1 MAMSVHLPFF
11 CSAVCVGLR
20 RIAWAVASKD
30 PSNAAAER
38 FRAAGKH
45 GRNGRYLTGA
55 TETAGWTARKKL
67 HGRKKKHEQAQ
78 GSHGR
83 NRSTRLRRNAR
94 ALAAPALA
102 ADTTYSPNGK
112 PVAELAKHGGAQRI
126 ATIGNKNAKNVIL
139 FLGDGMGDSE
149 ITVARDYLKGA
160 NGHFDGLDAVG
171 QPSALDDVQAGTGQY
186 TTFSVGNGSK
196 DSAVGKDDDG
206 KLVANPNPGKLTPV
220 TDSSA
225 SGSAWATGTKT
236 YNNAVDV
243 DIYGN
248 PQLNLFEL
256 AKAAGKATGN
266 VTTAEI
272 QDATPAVLES
282 HSSERACYGPQGK
295 TDGTSNN
302 ASKQC
307 LINQL
312 KENGGIGSISE
323 QLLDTRADVTIGGGS
338 KYFRQTVQG
347 GEYKGKTVW
356 EQAKE
361 MGFQTVENDPAAMN
375 ALQYKDGQPVL
386 ALMSDGNMPT
396 KFNPS
401 KATAKD
407 PAKDANPTVCTL
419 NADWL
424 GNQGSSLKDMTKKA
438 LDLLNANPNGQKNGF
453 FLQVEGASIDKQDH
467 AGNACGQIGETDD
480 FDQAIAYAM
489 QNVDLTNTLVIVTAD
504 HAHTSQILNA
514 QPAYALSTVLK
525 TADGNNMV
533 VSYGT
538 AQEDSRDTDG
548 GYNGGDME
556 HTGTQ
561 LRIAASGPGA
571 QRVIGL
577 TDQTDNFY
585 TIAGA
590 LGLATSTES
599 QKALSDNGTVK
610 VSAADGKFTA
620 DVDGFNGDAVLSYEL
635 KDKNDKTVAASDSST
650 PLSGVRVK
658 TAQTTPI
665 ALDGVTESSEYKLT
679 VTGRQSGK
687 AVTVDFQAPAA
698 NSADKNNG
706 KPGAGNADKN
716 GVIASGKVNNDTKAG
731 PFGAALLGKTGT
743 AVLAAAVAIAMLV
756 AVAMLIK
763 TVKAAKNDR

>member
-1 MAMSVHLPFF
+1 MEERRNMS
-11 CSAVCVGLR
+11 
-20 RIAWAVASKD
+20 
-30 PSNAAAER
+30 
-38 FRAAGKH
+38 KH
-45 GRNGRYLTGA
+45 KALTGA
-55 TETAGWTARKKL
+55 IAALASVATLG
-67 HGRKKKHEQAQ
+67 
-78 GSHGR
+78 
-83 NRSTRLRRNAR
+83 

-196 DSAVGKDDDG
+196 DSAVGKDGDG

-407 PAKDANPTVCTL
+407 PAKDANPTVCTP

-438 LDLLNANPNGQKNGF
+438 LDLLNDNPNGQKNGF

-504 HAHTSQILNA
+504 HAHASQILNA

-538 AQEDSRDTDG
+538 AQDDSRDADG

-665 ALDGVTESSEYKLT
+665 ALDGVTEGSEYKLT

-763 TVKAAKNDR
+763 TAKAAKNDR

>member
-1 MAMSVHLPFF
+1 MEERRNMS
-11 CSAVCVGLR
+11 
-20 RIAWAVASKD
+20 
-30 PSNAAAER
+30 
-38 FRAAGKH
+38 KH
-45 GRNGRYLTGA
+45 KALTGA
-55 TETAGWTARKKL
+55 IAALASVATLG
-67 HGRKKKHEQAQ
+67 
-78 GSHGR
+78 
-83 NRSTRLRRNAR
+83 

-196 DSAVGKDDDG
+196 DSAVGKDGDG

-225 SGSAWATGTKT
+225 SGSSWGTGTKT

-396 KFNPS
+396 KFDPS

-407 PAKDANPTVCTL
+407 PAKDANPTVCTP

-438 LDLLNANPNGQKNGF
+438 LDLLNDNPNGQKNGF

-489 QNVDLTNTLVIVTAD
+489 QNVDLSNTLVIVTAD

-763 TVKAAKNDR
+763 TAKAAKNDR

>member
-1 MAMSVHLPFF
+1 MSKHKALKG
-11 CSAVCVGLR
+11 A
-20 RIAWAVASKD
+20 IAAVASV
-30 PSNAAAER
+30 
-38 FRAAGKH
+38 
-45 GRNGRYLTGA
+45 A
-55 TETAGWTARKKL
+55 TLG
-67 HGRKKKHEQAQ
+67 
-78 GSHGR
+78 
-83 NRSTRLRRNAR
+83 

-112 PVAELAKHGGAQRI
+112 SVAELAQHGGAQRI
-126 ATIGNKNAKNVIL
+126 AAIGNKKAKNVVL
-139 FLGDGMGDSE
+139 FIGDGMGDSE

-196 DSAVGKDDDG
+196 DSAVGKDGDG

-407 PAKDANPTVCTL
+407 PAKDANPTVCTP
-419 NADWL
+419 NANWL

-438 LDLLNANPNGQKNGF
+438 LDLLNDNPNGQKNGF

-489 QNVDLTNTLVIVTAD
+489 QNVDLKNTLVIVTAD

-665 ALDGVTESSEYKLT
+665 ALDGVTEGSEYKLT

-763 TVKAAKNDR
+763 TAKAAKNDR

>member
-1 MAMSVHLPFF
+1 MS
-11 CSAVCVGLR
+11 
-20 RIAWAVASKD
+20 
-30 PSNAAAER
+30 
-38 FRAAGKH
+38 KH
-45 GRNGRYLTGA
+45 KALTGA
-55 TETAGWTARKKL
+55 IAALASVATLG
-67 HGRKKKHEQAQ
+67 
-78 GSHGR
+78 
-83 NRSTRLRRNAR
+83 

-225 SGSAWATGTKT
+225 SGSSWATGTKT

-407 PAKDANPTVCTL
+407 PAKDANPTVCTP

-438 LDLLNANPNGQKNGF
+438 LDLLNDNPNGQKNGF

-538 AQEDSRDTDG
+538 AQDDSRDAD
-548 GYNGGDME
+548 GGDME

-665 ALDGVTESSEYKLT
+665 ALDGVTEGSEYKLT

-706 KPGAGNADKN
+706 KPGADKN
-716 GVIASGKVNNDTKAG
+716 GVIASGKVNNDTKVG

-763 TVKAAKNDR
+763 TAKAAKNDR

>member
-1 MAMSVHLPFF
+1 MS
-11 CSAVCVGLR
+11 
-20 RIAWAVASKD
+20 
-30 PSNAAAER
+30 
-38 FRAAGKH
+38 KH
-45 GRNGRYLTGA
+45 KALTGA
-55 TETAGWTARKKL
+55 IAALASVATLG
-67 HGRKKKHEQAQ
+67 
-78 GSHGR
+78 
-83 NRSTRLRRNAR
+83 

-112 PVAELAKHGGAQRI
+112 SVAELAQHGGAQRI
-126 ATIGNKNAKNVIL
+126 AAIGNKKAKNVVL
-139 FLGDGMGDSE
+139 FIGDGMGDSE

-171 QPSALDDVQAGTGQY
+171 QPSAFGDVQAGTGQY

-407 PAKDANPTVCTL
+407 PAKDANPTVCTP

-438 LDLLNANPNGQKNGF
+438 LDLLNDNPNGQKNGF

-665 ALDGVTESSEYKLT
+665 ALDGVTEGSEYKLT

-763 TVKAAKNDR
+763 TAKAAKNDR

>member
-1 MAMSVHLPFF
+1 MS
-11 CSAVCVGLR
+11 
-20 RIAWAVASKD
+20 
-30 PSNAAAER
+30 
-38 FRAAGKH
+38 KH
-45 GRNGRYLTGA
+45 KALTGA
-55 TETAGWTARKKL
+55 IAALASVATLG
-67 HGRKKKHEQAQ
+67 
-78 GSHGR
+78 
-83 NRSTRLRRNAR
+83 

-196 DSAVGKDDDG
+196 DSAVGKDGDG

-375 ALQYKDGQPVL
+375 ALQYKDNQPVL

-396 KFNPS
+396 KFDPS

-407 PAKDANPTVCTL
+407 PAKDANPTVCTP
-419 NADWL
+419 NANWL

-438 LDLLNANPNGQKNGF
+438 LDLLNDNPNGQKNGF

-538 AQEDSRDTDG
+538 AQDDSRDADG

-665 ALDGVTESSEYKLT
+665 ALDGVTEGSEYKLT

-743 AVLAAAVAIAMLV
+743 DVLAAAVAIAMLV

-763 TVKAAKNDR
+763 TAKAAKNDR

>member
-1 MAMSVHLPFF
+1 MS
-11 CSAVCVGLR
+11 
-20 RIAWAVASKD
+20 
-30 PSNAAAER
+30 
-38 FRAAGKH
+38 KH
-45 GRNGRYLTGA
+45 KALTGA
-55 TETAGWTARKKL
+55 IAALASVATLG
-67 HGRKKKHEQAQ
+67 
-78 GSHGR
+78 
-83 NRSTRLRRNAR
+83 

-196 DSAVGKDDDG
+196 DSAVGKDGDG

-225 SGSAWATGTKT
+225 SGSSWATGTKT

-361 MGFQTVENDPAAMN
+361 MGFQAVENDPAAMN

-407 PAKDANPTVCTL
+407 PAKDANPTVCTP

-438 LDLLNANPNGQKNGF
+438 LDLLNDNPNGQKNGF

-538 AQEDSRDTDG
+538 AQDDSRDADG

-665 ALDGVTESSEYKLT
+665 ALDGVTEGSEYKLT

-743 AVLAAAVAIAMLV
+743 GVLAAAVAIAMLV

-763 TVKAAKNDR
+763 TAKAAKNDR

>member
-1 MAMSVHLPFF
+1 MEERRNMSKHKALKG
-11 CSAVCVGLR
+11 A
-20 RIAWAVASKD
+20 IAAVASV
-30 PSNAAAER
+30 
-38 FRAAGKH
+38 
-45 GRNGRYLTGA
+45 A
-55 TETAGWTARKKL
+55 TLG
-67 HGRKKKHEQAQ
+67 
-78 GSHGR
+78 
-83 NRSTRLRRNAR
+83 

-196 DSAVGKDDDG
+196 DSAVGKDGDG

-407 PAKDANPTVCTL
+407 PAKDASPTVCTP

-438 LDLLNANPNGQKNGF
+438 LDLLNDNPNGQKNGF

-538 AQEDSRDTDG
+538 AQDDSRDADG

-665 ALDGVTESSEYKLT
+665 ALDGVTEGSEYKLT

-763 TVKAAKNDR
+763 TAKAAKNDR

>member
-1 MAMSVHLPFF
+1 MEERRNMS
-11 CSAVCVGLR
+11 
-20 RIAWAVASKD
+20 
-30 PSNAAAER
+30 
-38 FRAAGKH
+38 KH
-45 GRNGRYLTGA
+45 KALTGA
-55 TETAGWTARKKL
+55 IAALASVATLG
-67 HGRKKKHEQAQ
+67 
-78 GSHGR
+78 
-83 NRSTRLRRNAR
+83 

-196 DSAVGKDDDG
+196 DSAVGKDGDG

-407 PAKDANPTVCTL
+407 PAKDANPTVCTP

-438 LDLLNANPNGQKNGF
+438 LDLLNDNPNGQKNGF

-489 QNVDLTNTLVIVTAD
+489 QNVDLTNTLVIVTDD

-538 AQEDSRDTDG
+538 AQDDSRDADG

-665 ALDGVTESSEYKLT
+665 ALDGVTEGSEYKLT

-763 TVKAAKNDR
+763 TAKAAKNDR

>member
-1 MAMSVHLPFF
+1 MEERRNMS
-11 CSAVCVGLR
+11 
-20 RIAWAVASKD
+20 
-30 PSNAAAER
+30 
-38 FRAAGKH
+38 KH
-45 GRNGRYLTGA
+45 KALTGA
-55 TETAGWTARKKL
+55 IAALASVATLG
-67 HGRKKKHEQAQ
+67 
-78 GSHGR
+78 
-83 NRSTRLRRNAR
+83 

-196 DSAVGKDDDG
+196 DSAVGKDGDG

-225 SGSAWATGTKT
+225 SGSSWATGTKT

-361 MGFQTVENDPAAMN
+361 MGFQTVENDPVAMN

-401 KATAKD
+401 KATAQD
-407 PAKDANPTVCTL
+407 PAKDANPTVCTM
-419 NADWL
+419 NDKWL
-424 GNQGSSLKDMTKKA
+424 GNQGSSLADMTKKA
-438 LDLLNANPNGQKNGF
+438 LDLLEANPASDANGY

-489 QNVDLTNTLVIVTAD
+489 KNVDLTNTLVIVTAD

-538 AQEDSRDTDG
+538 AEADSRDEDG
-548 GYNGGDME
+548 GYNGGDMA

-610 VSAADGKFTA
+610 VSATDGKFTA

-665 ALDGVTESSEYKLT
+665 ALDGVTEGSEYTLT
-679 VTGRQSGK
+679 VIGRQSGK

-706 KPGAGNADKN
+706 KPGVGAAGADN
-716 GVIASGKVNNDTKAG
+716 DGVIASGKVSDSAQAG

-743 AVLAAAVAIAMLV
+743 AVLAVAIAIAMLV
-756 AVAMLIK
+756 AVAMLVK
-763 TVKAAKNDR
+763 TAKAAKNDR

>member
-1 MAMSVHLPFF
+1 MEERRNMSKHKALKG
-11 CSAVCVGLR
+11 A
-20 RIAWAVASKD
+20 IAAVASV
-30 PSNAAAER
+30 
-38 FRAAGKH
+38 
-45 GRNGRYLTGA
+45 A
-55 TETAGWTARKKL
+55 TLG
-67 HGRKKKHEQAQ
+67 
-78 GSHGR
+78 
-83 NRSTRLRRNAR
+83 

-112 PVAELAKHGGAQRI
+112 SVAELAQHGGAQRI
-126 ATIGNKNAKNVIL
+126 AAIGNKKAKNVVL
-139 FLGDGMGDSE
+139 FIGDGMGDSE

-196 DSAVGKDDDG
+196 DSAVGKDGDG

-361 MGFQTVENDPAAMN
+361 MGFQTVANDPAAMN
-375 ALQYKDGQPVL
+375 ALQYKDNQPVL

-396 KFNPS
+396 KFDPS

-407 PAKDANPTVCTL
+407 PAKDANPTVCTP
-419 NADWL
+419 NANWL

-438 LDLLNANPNGQKNGF
+438 LDLLNDNPNGQKNGF

-538 AQEDSRDTDG
+538 AQDDSRDADG

-665 ALDGVTESSEYKLT
+665 ALDGVTEGSEYKLT

-763 TVKAAKNDR
+763 TAKAAKNDR

>member
-1 MAMSVHLPFF
+1 MSNRKALKG
-11 CSAVCVGLR
+11 A
-20 RIAWAVASKD
+20 IAAVASI
-30 PSNAAAER
+30 
-38 FRAAGKH
+38 
-45 GRNGRYLTGA
+45 A
-55 TETAGWTARKKL
+55 TLG
-67 HGRKKKHEQAQ
+67 
-78 GSHGR
+78 
-83 NRSTRLRRNAR
+83 

-102 ADTTYSPNGK
+102 DETTTYNLNGK
-112 PVAELAKHGGAQRI
+112 SVAELAQHGGAQRI
-126 ATIGNKNAKNVIL
+126 AAIGNGNAKNVIL
-139 FLGDGMGDSE
+139 FIGDGMGDSE

-160 NGHFDGLDAVG
+160 NGHFEGLDAVG
-171 QPSALDDVQAGTGQY
+171 QPAEFGDTNAGTGQY
-186 TTFSVGNGSK
+186 TTFSLGGNSG
-196 DSAVGKDDDG
+196 DSAVGKNSDG
-206 KLVANPNPGKLTPV
+206 SLNANPNPGKLTAV

-243 DIYGN
+243 DVYGN

-282 HSSERACYGPQGK
+282 HSTERGCYGPQGK
-295 TDGTSNN
+295 TDGSSND
-302 ASKQC
+302 ALKRC
-307 LINQL
+307 LANQL

-407 PAKDANPTVCTL
+407 SAKDANPTVCTP

-438 LDLLNANPNGQKNGF
+438 LDLLNDNPNGQKNGF

-489 QNVDLTNTLVIVTAD
+489 QNVDLSNTLVIVTAD

-635 KDKNDKTVAASDSST
+635 KDKNDKTVAVSDSST

-665 ALDGVTESSEYKLT
+665 ALDGVTEGSEYTLT
-679 VTGRQSGK
+679 VTGRQSGE

-706 KPGAGNADKN
+706 KPGVGAAGADKD
-716 GVIASGKVNNDTKAG
+716 GVIASGKVSDSAQAG

-743 AVLAAAVAIAMLV
+743 AVLAVAIAIAMLV
-756 AVAMLIK
+756 AVAMLVK
-763 TVKAAKNDR
+763 TAKAAKNDR

>member
-1 MAMSVHLPFF
+1 MS
-11 CSAVCVGLR
+11 
-20 RIAWAVASKD
+20 
-30 PSNAAAER
+30 
-38 FRAAGKH
+38 KH
-45 GRNGRYLTGA
+45 KALTGA
-55 TETAGWTARKKL
+55 IAALASVATLG
-67 HGRKKKHEQAQ
+67 
-78 GSHGR
+78 
-83 NRSTRLRRNAR
+83 

-112 PVAELAKHGGAQRI
+112 SVAELAQHGGAQRI
-126 ATIGNKNAKNVIL
+126 AAIGNKKAKNVVL
-139 FLGDGMGDSE
+139 FIGDGMGDSE

-196 DSAVGKDDDG
+196 DSAVGKDGDG

-225 SGSAWATGTKT
+225 SGSSWATGTKT

-361 MGFQTVENDPAAMN
+361 MGFQAVENDPAAMN

-407 PAKDANPTVCTL
+407 PAKDANPTVCTP

-438 LDLLNANPNGQKNGF
+438 LDLLNDNPNGQKNGF

-538 AQEDSRDTDG
+538 AQDDSRDADG

-665 ALDGVTESSEYKLT
+665 ALDGVTEGSEYKLT

-743 AVLAAAVAIAMLV
+743 GVLAAAVAIAMLV

-763 TVKAAKNDR
+763 TAKAAKNDR

>member
-1 MAMSVHLPFF
+1 MS
-11 CSAVCVGLR
+11 
-20 RIAWAVASKD
+20 
-30 PSNAAAER
+30 
-38 FRAAGKH
+38 KH
-45 GRNGRYLTGA
+45 KALTGA
-55 TETAGWTARKKL
+55 IAALASVATLG
-67 HGRKKKHEQAQ
+67 
-78 GSHGR
+78 
-83 NRSTRLRRNAR
+83 

-196 DSAVGKDDDG
+196 DSAVGKDGDG

-375 ALQYKDGQPVL
+375 ALQYKDNQPVL

-396 KFNPS
+396 KFDPS

-407 PAKDANPTVCTL
+407 PAKDANPTVCTP
-419 NADWL
+419 NANWL

-438 LDLLNANPNGQKNGF
+438 LDLLNDNPNGQKNGF

-467 AGNACGQIGETDD
+467 AGNARGQIGETDD

-538 AQEDSRDTDG
+538 AQDDSRDADG

-665 ALDGVTESSEYKLT
+665 ALDGVTEGSEYKLT

-763 TVKAAKNDR
+763 TAKAAKNDR

>member
-1 MAMSVHLPFF
+1 MNKHKALK
-11 CSAVCVGLR
+11 G
-20 RIAWAVASKD
+20 AVAAFASV
-30 PSNAAAER
+30 AA
-38 FRAAGKH
+38 
-45 GRNGRYLTGA
+45 LGA
-55 TETAGWTARKKL
+55 M
-67 HGRKKKHEQAQ
+67 
-78 GSHGR
+78 
-83 NRSTRLRRNAR
+83 
-94 ALAAPALA
+94 AAPAYA
-102 ADTTYSPNGK
+102 ADGTYSPNGK
-112 PVAELAKHGGAQRI
+112 TVSELAKHGGAQRI
-126 ATIGNKNAKNVIL
+126 ASIGNEKAKNVIL

-160 NGHFDGLDAVG
+160 NGHFEGLDAVG
-171 QPSALDDVQAGTGQY
+171 QPGALGDTKAGTGQY
-186 TTFSVGNGSK
+186 TTFSLGNGSK
-196 DSAVGKDDDG
+196 DSVVGKDGDG
-206 KLVANPNPGKLTPV
+206 KLVANANPGRITPV

-225 SGSAWATGTKT
+225 SGSSWATGTKT

-243 DIYGN
+243 DVYGN

-282 HSSERACYGPQGK
+282 HSTERSCYGPQGK
-295 TDGTSNN
+295 TDGSSND
-302 ASKQC
+302 ALKRC
-307 LINQL
+307 LANQL

-407 PAKDANPTVCTL
+407 PAKDANPTVCTP

-438 LDLLNANPNGQKNGF
+438 LDLLNANPNGQKNGY

-480 FDQAIAYAM
+480 FDQAIAYALKS
-489 QNVDLTNTLVIVTAD
+489 VDLNNTLVIVTAD

-538 AQEDSRDTDG
+538 AQEDSRDEDG

-571 QRVIGL
+571 QRVTGL

-599 QKALSDNGTVK
+599 QSALSADAEVK
-610 VSAADGKFTA
+610 VNANDGAYTA
-620 DVDGFNGDAVLSYEL
+620 EATGFNGDAVLSYEL
-635 KDKNDKTVAASDSST
+635 KDKATGKTLAASDSST
-650 PLSGVRVK
+650 PVSGVRVK
-658 TAQTTPI
+658 TAQSTGI
-665 ALDGVTESSEYKLT
+665 ALDGITEGGEYTLT

-687 AVTVDFQAPAA
+687 TVSFDFQAPAQGSSA
-698 NSADKNNG
+698 NTKGNGSAKPNG
-706 KPGAGNADKN
+706 T
-716 GVIASGKVNNDTKAG
+716 IASGKAETAG
-731 PFGAALLGKTGT
+731 GNVLGTTGT
-743 AVLAAAVAIAMLV
+743 AVLAIALAAALMAAIAMLIRT
-756 AVAMLIK
+756 A
-763 TVKAAKNDR
+763 KAAKNRQ

>member
-1 MAMSVHLPFF
+1 MS
-11 CSAVCVGLR
+11 
-20 RIAWAVASKD
+20 
-30 PSNAAAER
+30 
-38 FRAAGKH
+38 KH
-45 GRNGRYLTGA
+45 KALTGA
-55 TETAGWTARKKL
+55 IAALASVATLG
-67 HGRKKKHEQAQ
+67 
-78 GSHGR
+78 
-83 NRSTRLRRNAR
+83 

-196 DSAVGKDDDG
+196 DSAVGKDGDG

-295 TDGTSNN
+295 TDGSSNGAAN
-302 ASKQC
+302 NDAAKRC
-307 LINQL
+307 LVNQL

-361 MGFQTVENDPAAMN
+361 MGFQTVENDSAAMN
-375 ALQYKDGQPVL
+375 ALQYKDGHPVL

-407 PAKDANPTVCTL
+407 PAKDANPTVCTP
-419 NADWL
+419 NAGWL

-438 LDLLNANPNGQKNGF
+438 LDLLGANPNGQKNGF

-538 AQEDSRDTDG
+538 AQDDSRDADG

-590 LGLATSTES
+590 LGLATSAES

-635 KDKNDKTVAASDSST
+635 KGKNDKTVAASDSST

-665 ALDGVTESSEYKLT
+665 ALDGVTEGSEYKLT

-756 AVAMLIK
+756 AVAMLVK
-763 TVKAAKNDR
+763 TAKAAKNDR

>member
-1 MAMSVHLPFF
+1 MS
-11 CSAVCVGLR
+11 
-20 RIAWAVASKD
+20 
-30 PSNAAAER
+30 
-38 FRAAGKH
+38 KH
-45 GRNGRYLTGA
+45 KALTGA
-55 TETAGWTARKKL
+55 IAALASVATLG
-67 HGRKKKHEQAQ
+67 
-78 GSHGR
+78 
-83 NRSTRLRRNAR
+83 

-196 DSAVGKDDDG
+196 DSAVGKDGDG

-401 KATAKD
+401 KATDKD
-407 PAKDANPTVCTL
+407 PAKDANPTVCTP

-489 QNVDLTNTLVIVTAD
+489 QNVDLSNTLVIVTAD

-635 KDKNDKTVAASDSST
+635 KDKNDKTVAVSDSST

-665 ALDGVTESSEYKLT
+665 ALDGVTEGSEYKLT
-679 VTGRQSGK
+679 VTGRQSGE

-706 KPGAGNADKN
+706 KPGVGAAGADN
-716 GVIASGKVNNDTKAG
+716 DGVIASGKVSDSAQAG

-743 AVLAAAVAIAMLV
+743 AVLAVAIAIAMLV

-763 TVKAAKNDR
+763 TAKAAKNDR

>member
-1 MAMSVHLPFF
+1 MS
-11 CSAVCVGLR
+11 
-20 RIAWAVASKD
+20 
-30 PSNAAAER
+30 
-38 FRAAGKH
+38 KH
-45 GRNGRYLTGA
+45 KALTGA
-55 TETAGWTARKKL
+55 IAALASVATLG
-67 HGRKKKHEQAQ
+67 
-78 GSHGR
+78 
-83 NRSTRLRRNAR
+83 

-196 DSAVGKDDDG
+196 DSAVGKDGDG

-323 QLLDTRADVTIGGGS
+323 QLLDTSADVTIGGGS

-375 ALQYKDGQPVL
+375 ALQYKDNQPVL

-396 KFNPS
+396 KFDPS

-407 PAKDANPTVCTL
+407 PAKDANPTVCTP
-419 NADWL
+419 NANWL

-438 LDLLNANPNGQKNGF
+438 LDLLNDNPNGQKNGF

-538 AQEDSRDTDG
+538 AQDDSRDADG

-665 ALDGVTESSEYKLT
+665 ALDGVTEGSEYKLT

-763 TVKAAKNDR
+763 TAKAAKNDR

>member
-1 MAMSVHLPFF
+1 MS
-11 CSAVCVGLR
+11 
-20 RIAWAVASKD
+20 
-30 PSNAAAER
+30 
-38 FRAAGKH
+38 KH
-45 GRNGRYLTGA
+45 KALTGA
-55 TETAGWTARKKL
+55 IAALASVATLG
-67 HGRKKKHEQAQ
+67 
-78 GSHGR
+78 
-83 NRSTRLRRNAR
+83 

-196 DSAVGKDDDG
+196 DSAVGKDGDG

-396 KFNPS
+396 KFDPS

-407 PAKDANPTVCTL
+407 PAKDANPTVCTP
-419 NADWL
+419 NANWL

-438 LDLLNANPNGQKNGF
+438 LDLLNDNPNGQKNGF

-538 AQEDSRDTDG
+538 AQDDSRDADG
-548 GYNGGDME
+548 GYNDGDME

-665 ALDGVTESSEYKLT
+665 ALDGVTEGSEYKLT

-763 TVKAAKNDR
+763 TAKAAKNDR

>member
-1 MAMSVHLPFF
+1 M
-11 CSAVCVGLR
+11 
-20 RIAWAVASKD
+20 
-30 PSNAAAER
+30 E
-38 FRAAGKH
+38 
-45 GRNGRYLTGA
+45 
-55 TETAGWTARKKL
+55 E
-67 HGRKKKHEQAQ
+67 
-78 GSHGR
+78 
-83 NRSTRLRRNAR
+83 RRNMSKHKALKGAIAALASVATLG

-112 PVAELAKHGGAQRI
+112 SVAELAQHGGAQRI
-126 ATIGNKNAKNVIL
+126 AAIGNKKAKNVVL
-139 FLGDGMGDSE
+139 FIGDGMGDSE

-160 NGHFDGLDAVG
+160 NGHFEGLDAVG
-171 QPSALDDVQAGTGQY
+171 QPGALDDVQAGTGQY

-196 DSAVGKDDDG
+196 DSAVGKDGDG

-225 SGSAWATGTKT
+225 SGSSWATGTKT

-407 PAKDANPTVCTL
+407 PAKDANPTVCTP
-419 NADWL
+419 NAGWL

-590 LGLATSTES
+590 LGLATSAES

-635 KDKNDKTVAASDSST
+635 KDKNGTTVAASDSST

-665 ALDGVTESSEYKLT
+665 ALDGVTEGSEYKLT

-743 AVLAAAVAIAMLV
+743 DVLAAAVAIAMLV

-763 TVKAAKNDR
+763 TAKAAKNDR

>member
-1 MAMSVHLPFF
+1 MS
-11 CSAVCVGLR
+11 
-20 RIAWAVASKD
+20 
-30 PSNAAAER
+30 
-38 FRAAGKH
+38 KH
-45 GRNGRYLTGA
+45 KALTGA
-55 TETAGWTARKKL
+55 IAALASVATLG
-67 HGRKKKHEQAQ
+67 
-78 GSHGR
+78 
-83 NRSTRLRRNAR
+83 

-196 DSAVGKDDDG
+196 DSAVGKDGDG

-401 KATAKD
+401 KATDKD
-407 PAKDANPTVCTL
+407 PAKDANPTVCTP

-438 LDLLNANPNGQKNGF
+438 LDLLNDNPNGQKNGF

-538 AQEDSRDTDG
+538 AQEDSRDIDG

-590 LGLATSTES
+590 LGLATSAES

-620 DVDGFNGDAVLSYEL
+620 DVDGFNGDAVLGYEL
-635 KDKNDKTVAASDSST
+635 KDKNDKTVAVSDSST

-665 ALDGVTESSEYKLT
+665 ALDGVTEGSEYTLT

-743 AVLAAAVAIAMLV
+743 DVLAAAVAIAMLV

-763 TVKAAKNDR
+763 TAKAAKNDR

>member
-1 MAMSVHLPFF
+1 MRKKEEHMNKHKALK
-11 CSAVCVGLR
+11 G
-20 RIAWAVASKD
+20 AVAAFASV
-30 PSNAAAER
+30 AA
-38 FRAAGKH
+38 
-45 GRNGRYLTGA
+45 LGA
-55 TETAGWTARKKL
+55 M
-67 HGRKKKHEQAQ
+67 
-78 GSHGR
+78 
-83 NRSTRLRRNAR
+83 
-94 ALAAPALA
+94 AAPAYA
-102 ADTTYSPNGK
+102 VDGTYSPNGK
-112 PVAELAKHGGAQRI
+112 TVSELAKHGGAQRI
-126 ATIGNKNAKNVIL
+126 ASIGNEKAKNVIL

-160 NGHFDGLDAVG
+160 NGHFEGLDAVG
-171 QPSALDDVQAGTGQY
+171 QPGALGDAKAGTGQY
-186 TTFSVGNGSK
+186 TTFSLGNGSK
-196 DSAVGKDDDG
+196 DSAVGKDNNG
-206 KLVANPNPGKLTPV
+206 SLAINANPGKITPV

-225 SGSAWATGTKT
+225 SGSSWATGTKT

-243 DIYGN
+243 DVYGN

-282 HSSERACYGPQGK
+282 HSTERGCYGPQGK
-295 TDGTSNN
+295 TDGTSND
-302 ASKQC
+302 ALKRC
-307 LINQL
+307 LANQL

-347 GEYKGKTVW
+347 GEYQGKTVW
-356 EQAKE
+356 EQARE

-375 ALQYKDGQPVL
+375 ALQYKDNQPVL

-407 PAKDANPTVCTL
+407 PAKDANPTVCTP

-424 GNQGSSLKDMTKKA
+424 GNQGVSLKDMTKKA
-438 LDLLNANPNGQKNGF
+438 LDLLGANPNGQKNGY

-480 FDQAIAYAM
+480 FDQAIAYALK
-489 QNVDLTNTLVIVTAD
+489 NVDLNNTLVIVTAD

-525 TADGNNMV
+525 TADGTNMV

-538 AQEDSRDTDG
+538 AQDDSRDEDG

-571 QRVIGL
+571 QRVTGL
-577 TDQTDNFY
+577 SDQTDNFY

-599 QKALSDNGTVK
+599 QNALSSNAEVK
-610 VSAADGKFTA
+610 VNANNGAYTA
-620 DVDGFNGDAVLSYEL
+620 EATGFNGDAVLFYEL
-635 KDKNDKTVAASDSST
+635 KDKTSGKTLATSDSST
-650 PLSGVRVK
+650 PVSGVRVK
-658 TAQTTPI
+658 TAQSTGI
-665 ALDGVTESSEYKLT
+665 ALDGITEGGEYTLT

-687 AVTVDFQAPAA
+687 TVSFDFQAPAQG
-698 NSADKNNG
+698 SSDTKADNT
-706 KPGAGNADKN
+706 KPSGI
-716 GVIASGKVNNDTKAG
+716 IASGKAQN
-731 PFGAALLGKTGT
+731 GAEKNTLGKTG
-743 AVLAAAVAIAMLV
+743 AALIAIALAAAIMAAL
-756 AVAMLIK
+756 AMLIK
-763 TVKAAKNDR
+763 TAKAAKNER

>member
-1 MAMSVHLPFF
+1 MS
-11 CSAVCVGLR
+11 
-20 RIAWAVASKD
+20 
-30 PSNAAAER
+30 
-38 FRAAGKH
+38 KH
-45 GRNGRYLTGA
+45 KALTGA
-55 TETAGWTARKKL
+55 IAALASVATLG
-67 HGRKKKHEQAQ
+67 
-78 GSHGR
+78 
-83 NRSTRLRRNAR
+83 

-126 ATIGNKNAKNVIL
+126 VTIGNKNAKNVIL

-196 DSAVGKDDDG
+196 DSAVGKDGDG

-401 KATAKD
+401 KATDKD
-407 PAKDANPTVCTL
+407 PAKDANPTVCTP

-438 LDLLNANPNGQKNGF
+438 LDLLNDNPNGQKNGF

-538 AQEDSRDTDG
+538 AQDDSRDADG

-665 ALDGVTESSEYKLT
+665 ALDGVTEGSEYKLT

-763 TVKAAKNDR
+763 TAKAAKNDR